1 LKPNSVGVFSLV
13 AKLWVYISY
22 RRKLQCAILLALTIF
37 SSLSEIVS
45 IGAIFPFL
53 GALLNP
59 EKIYSNQHAQF
70 LIEWLDIPS
79 SADLLLPLTIAF
91 VSVAVISGALRILLI
106 WLTTKLSFAM
116 GADLGYAVYK
126 NTLYQE
132 YRVHLDRNSGE
143 VIDAIQNKTNT
154 VIYLIL
160 IPALN
165 LMSAFV
171 LIILVLAVLLL
182 VNPLITLITL
192 ASFSA
197 IYLAVIWTTKQR
209 LVNNGQEISVKSIGV
224 LKTLQEGLGSIRDIL
239 LDGNQMFYLKIF
251 QRTDLQLRKAQ
262 ASSTYIGAFPRNI
275 METLGIVILAMI
287 AFSLSKSSAGISGAI
302 PVLGVA
308 ALGAQ
313 KLLPI
318 LQQAYNAWTNIKVG
332 KDSLAVVLEMLDQPF
347 PLVNG
352 AGEYAPLISFKHKI
366 ELRGICF
373 SYVDR
378 GPLILNG
385 VNIDIPKGSRIGFM
399 GKTGGGK
406 STLTDVL
413 MGLLEPVS
421 GSLAVD
427 GLVIE
432 GKNKAAWQQRIAHVP
447 QAIYLA
453 DGTIAENIAFGVE
466 PEKIDYERVYEVAS
480 KAQLLSFVNQLE
492 DKFETPVGERGVK
505 LSGGQRQRIGIA
517 RALYKNADV
526 FIFDE
531 ATSALDG
538 STESAVMESI
548 KNFGSE
554 LTIII
559 IAHRLSTLK
568 MCEEV
573 YLLDGGNLIHQPNQ
587 C

>member
-1 LKPNSVGVFSLV
+1 MGVFALV
-13 AKLWVYISY
+13 AKLWGYISY
-22 RRKLQCAILLALTIF
+22 QRKRQCTILLVLTIL

-53 GALLNP
+53 GVLLNP
-59 EKIYSNQHAQF
+59 EKIYANGCIQF
-70 LIEWLDIPS
+70 LIEWFDIRS
-79 SADLLLPLTIAF
+79 SADLLLPITIAF
-91 VSVAVISGALRILLI
+91 VSVVSIAGALRILLI

-132 YRVHLDRNSGE
+132 YRVHLDRNSGK

-197 IYLAVIWTTKQR
+197 IYLVVIWSTKQK
-209 LVNNGQEISVKSIGV
+209 LVINGQKISVKSIGV

-239 LDGNQMFYLKIF
+239 LDGNQMFYLKMF

-275 METLGIVILAMI
+275 METLGLVVLAI
-287 AFSLSKSSAGISGAI
+287 FAFSLSKSSSGISGAI

-332 KDSLAVVLEMLDQPF
+332 KDSLVVVLDMLDQPF
-347 PLVNG
+347 PLANV
-352 AGEYAPLISFKHKI
+352 AGESPLAVNFRRKI
-366 ELRGICF
+366 ELRDICF
-373 SYVDR
+373 SYVD
-378 GPLILNG
+378 GGALILNE

-406 STLTDVL
+406 STLTDIL
-413 MGLLEPVS
+413 MGLLEPIS
-421 GSLAVD
+421 GSLMVD
-427 GLVIE
+427 GLIIE
-432 GKNKAAWQQRIAHVP
+432 GQNKAAWQKRIAHVP
-447 QAIYLA
+447 QTIYLA
-453 DGTIAENIAFGVE
+453 DGTITENIAFGVD
-466 PEKIDYERVYEVAS
+466 PEKIDYKRVHEAAS
-480 KAQLLSFVNQLE
+480 KAQLLTFVNQLE
-492 DKFETPVGERGVK
+492 DKFETQVGERGVK

-548 KNFGSE
+548 QNFGPE

-573 YLLDGGNLIHQPNQ
+573 YLLDGGNLIRQPTEL
-587 C
+587 